1 MFVKTLRVCVMR
13 ETKLLAVYHL
23 MAFFACGYVFETIL
37 CCGKKVTWRL
47 LKEYAL
53 FSFIDKV
60 YIGLVKKKIK
70 CKSILFKKWE
80 IDEVLFLYFSK

>member
-1 MFVKTLRVCVMR
+1 MCFVFVKTLRVCVMR

-60 YIGLVKKKIK
+60 YIGLLRKKNQMQIHF
-70 CKSILFKKWE
+70 I
-80 IDEVLFLYFSK
+80 